1 MMAPRDTST
10 GLVLEQMILP
20 SLRHGGYTYKTQ
32 VNIGQRLGG
41 GRHVVDV
48 LAEDKAGQKIIIS
61 LKWQQ
66 VSGTAEQK
74 VPFESMCL
82 AETILAG
89 DNDYQKAYLVLGGAG
104 WKLRDFYTGG
114 GLDRH
119 LRYSNLVD
127 IVTLEGFI
135 AKANQG
141 QL

>member
-1 MMAPRDTST
+1 MTPRDTTT
-10 GLVLEQMILP
+10 GAVLEQMVIP
-20 SLRHGGYTYKTQ
+20 SLIHGGYSYETQ
-32 VNIGQRLGG
+32 VNIGERLGG

-48 LAEDKAGQKIIIS
+48 LAEDSAGSKIIIS

-74 VPFESMCL
+74 VPFEAMCL
-82 AETILAG
+82 TETILAS
-89 DNDYQKAYLVLGGAG
+89 DNDYDKAYLVLGGGG
-104 WKLRDFYTGG
+104 WKLREFYTGG

-119 LRYSNLVD
+119 LRHSNLVE
-127 IVTLEGFI
+127 IVTLEDFI

>member
-1 MMAPRDTST
+1 MMVPRDTRT
-10 GLVLEQMILP
+10 GSALEQMILP
-20 SLRHGGYTYKTQ
+20 SLSHGGYSYTTQ
-32 VNIGQRLGG
+32 VNIGNRLGG
-41 GRHVVDV
+41 GRHMVDV
-48 LAEDKAGQKIIIS
+48 LAEDKAGNKIIIS

-74 VPFESMCL
+74 VPFEAMCL

-119 LRYSNLVD
+119 LRYSNLVY
-127 IVTLEGFI
+127 IVTLEEFI

>member
-1 MMAPRDTST
+1 MTPRDTTT
-10 GLVLEQMILP
+10 GAVLEQMVIP
-20 SLRHGGYTYKTQ
+20 SLIHGGYSYETQ
-32 VNIGQRLGG
+32 VNIGSRLGG

-48 LAEDKAGQKIIIS
+48 LAEDSAGSKIIIS

-74 VPFESMCL
+74 VPFEAMCL
-82 AETILAG
+82 AETVLAS
-89 DNDYQKAYLVLGGAG
+89 DNDYEKAYLVLGGGG

-119 LRYSNLVD
+119 LRYSNLVE
-127 IVTLEGFI
+127 IVTLEDFI